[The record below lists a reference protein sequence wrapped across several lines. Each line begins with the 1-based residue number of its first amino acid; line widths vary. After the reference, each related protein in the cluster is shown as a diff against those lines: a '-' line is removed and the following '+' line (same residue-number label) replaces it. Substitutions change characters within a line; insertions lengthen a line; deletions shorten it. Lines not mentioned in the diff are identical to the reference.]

1 MCVLYIWTQID
12 NNTAGLGEG
21 SLCQIQTLIDSEKEI
36 LTTDQRL
43 EEISTFV
50 KLVYIFNTLF
60 PIQSTF
66 GVTSVWNVWLHMAWN
81 LF

>member
-21 SLCQIQTLIDSEKEI
+21 SLCQIQTLIDSEKEN

-50 KLVYIFNTLF
+50 KLVYIF
-60 PIQSTF
+60 
-66 GVTSVWNVWLHMAWN
+66 
-81 LF
+81 